1 MNMKK
6 DRDLEEQ
13 SVFFSGKRTGD
24 VVVLSF
30 KENLLNHGTHLD
42 SRDLLLDY
50 LEFLSKSDAVK
61 VVLIM
66 GSPRKIGREEYTK
79 FFCQLLEPGFS
90 QRDIERLC
98 HAVNQLVLKI
108 VGFDKMVIHADSG
121 RVISL
126 YMNIS
131 LACDYRI
138 IGDNSVF
145 QNPYFDLGLV
155 PKGGGAFFLSRM
167 LGSGKASEILLSGED
182 ITAEEARRLGIVN
195 EVVPSDELNEAA
207 LKVAQGFARK
217 PVHSMIGIKRLLN
230 CCTMD
235 LQSCLECENEMLF
248 RIINDHDFRKRLR
261 EYREGH

>member
-1 MNMKK
+1 MKK
-6 DRDLEEQ
+6 DRDLDERCD
-13 SVFFSGKRTGD
+13 FFSVKRVGD
-24 VVVLSF
+24 ILVLSF
-30 KENLLNHGTHLD
+30 KENLLNHGTDLD
-42 SRDLLLDY
+42 SRDLLFDY
-50 LEFLSKSDAVK
+50 LEFVSKNDAIK

-66 GSPRKIGREEYTK
+66 GSPKKIGREEYTN
-79 FFCQLLEPGFS
+79 FFCQLLQPGFG

-108 VGFDKMVIHADSG
+108 VGLDKIVIHADSG

-126 YMNIS
+126 YMNVS

-145 QNPYFDLGLV
+145 QNPYLDLGLV

-167 LGSGKASEILLSGED
+167 LGSSKASEVLLSGKD

-195 EVVPSDELNEAA
+195 KVVPSDELNEAA

-217 PVHSMIGIKRLLN
+217 PIHSMIGIKRLLN
-230 CCTMD
+230 CCTVD
-235 LQSCLECENEMLF
+235 LQSCLECENDLLF
-248 RIINDHDFRKRLR
+248 RIVNDRDFRKRLR
-261 EYREGH
+261 EYREGHH

>member
-1 MNMKK
+1 MKK
-6 DRDLEEQ
+6 DRDFDERCD
-13 SVFFSGKRTGD
+13 FFSGKRVGD
-24 VVVLSF
+24 ILVLSF
-30 KENLLNHGTHLD
+30 KENLLNHGTDL
-42 SRDLLLDY
+42 SARDLLFDY
-50 LEFLSKSDAVK
+50 LELVSKSDAIK

-66 GSPRKIGREEYTK
+66 GSPKKIGREEYTN
-79 FFCQLLEPGFS
+79 FFCQLLKPGFS

-108 VGFDKMVIHADSG
+108 VDLDKIVIHADSG

-126 YMNIS
+126 YMNVS

-145 QNPYFDLGLV
+145 QNPYLDLGLV

-167 LGSGKASEILLSGED
+167 LGSSKASEVLLSGKD
-182 ITAEEARRLGIVN
+182 ITAEESRRLGIVN
-195 EVVPSDELNEAA
+195 KVVPSDELNEAA

-217 PVHSMIGIKRLLN
+217 PIPSMIGIKRLLN

-235 LQSCLECENEMLF
+235 LQSCLECENELLF
-248 RIINDHDFRKRLR
+248 RIVNNPDFRKSLR
-261 EYREGH
+261 EYREGHH